1 MLKSSILIVDFSD
14 TGTEPEA
21 LCHALEAFD
30 YDVVVKRMGRPNDF
44 RCIER

>member
-21 LCHALEAFD
+21 LRHALEAFD
-30 YDVVVKRMGRPNDF
+30 YDVVVKRIGRPNDF